1 MRGIRA
7 PIRACLTACLALQ
20 CAVAAAKPQA
30 GRVMPATFEQ
40 GVVYLDMP
48 APNHSRV
55 RMFTDSGGGT
65 AFVLSTEA
73 AKRLGLAPRATTD
86 EKLLRWLGPNVRLTN
101 ASQFMAR
108 NWPRL
113 EDGERFVIVPGV
125 LASHSWPAS
134 ADGVFGENWFAHQT
148 WTWDYTRRQLI
159 WRPKNWRPAADA
171 REFMVSFQSDAQGR
185 RTDNY
190 PLVMMRVDDAEIPM
204 LFDTG
209 AYTVLTPSALHAL
222 NDGKPAAR
230 STSMITHSVFEGWHQ
245 RHADWRIIDD
255 AQMGTHS
262 RMILVPEVHLAGLSA
277 GPVWFTERRDEN
289 FHEMMSSL
297 MSDQVEG
304 SIGGNAFGSFVITMD
319 YPRSLAWIQT
329 KSSRH

>member
-1 MRGIRA
+1 
-7 PIRACLTACLALQ
+7 
-20 CAVAAAKPQA
+20 
-30 GRVMPATFEQ
+30 MPAIFEQ
-40 GVVYLDMP
+40 GVVYLEMA

-73 AKRLGLAPRATTD
+73 AKRLGLAPRDTTD
-86 EKLLRWLGPNVRLTN
+86 ERLLRWLGPNVRLAN

-125 LASHSWPAS
+125 LASQGWPAS

-148 WTWDYTRRQLI
+148 WTWDYARQRLV
-159 WRPKNWRPAADA
+159 WRPKNWRPATDA
-171 REFMVSFQSDAQGR
+171 REFPVSFQRDDQGR

-190 PLVMMRVDDAEIPM
+190 PLVTMQVDGAAIPM

-209 AYTVLTPSALHAL
+209 ASTVLTPTALHAL
-222 NDGKPAAR
+222 NDGKPAQR
-230 STSMITHSVFEGWHQ
+230 STSMITHSVFEAWHQ
-245 RHADWRIIDD
+245 RHADWRLIDD
-255 AQMGTHS
+255 AQLGTHS
-262 RMILVPEVHLAGLSA
+262 RMILVPELQLAGYRC
-277 GPVWFTERRDEN
+277 GPVWFTERPDEN
-289 FHEMMSSL
+289 FHEVMSSL
-297 MSDQVEG
+297 MSGQVEG
-304 SIGGNAFGSFVITMD
+304 SIGGNAFGGLVISMD
-319 YPRSLAWIQT
+319 YPKSLAWIQM

>member
-1 MRGIRA
+1 
-7 PIRACLTACLALQ
+7 
-20 CAVAAAKPQA
+20 
-30 GRVMPATFEQ
+30 
-40 GVVYLDMP
+40 
-48 APNHSRV
+48 
-55 RMFTDSGGGT
+55 
-65 AFVLSTEA
+65 
-73 AKRLGLAPRATTD
+73 
-86 EKLLRWLGPNVRLTN
+86 
-101 ASQFMAR
+101 
-108 NWPRL
+108 
-113 EDGERFVIVPGV
+113 
-125 LASHSWPAS
+125 
-134 ADGVFGENWFAHQT
+134 
-148 WTWDYTRRQLI
+148 
-159 WRPKNWRPAADA
+159 
-171 REFMVSFQSDAQGR
+171 MVSFQSDAQGR

-222 NDGKPAAR
+222 NDGKPAGR

-289 FHEMMSSL
+289 FHEIMSSL

-319 YPRSLAWIQT
+319 YPRSLAWILT